1 MAACMVGGGAQAD
14 GSGEA
19 QSWALGRLPPRE
31 RERERERGG
40 LPTIRSDGSDVAMA
54 ARMVGGGARAD
65 GSDEAQSWA
74 LGRLPPGERGC
85 GR

>member
-1 MAACMVGGGAQAD
+1 M
-14 GSGEA
+14 GSGEVG
-19 QSWALGRLPPRE
+19 SGGECGGEGE
-31 RERERERGG
+31 REGERESGRGRERERGG
-40 LPTIRSDGSDVAMA
+40 VPTIRSGGSDVAMA